1 MHTSSRLSEG
11 LAGSETFLAQQ
22 GLIAGRK
29 VSAPCGTH
37 CPATSTFCATRY
49 VHGNESFLSP
59 QNHSGPR
66 VAKLNKILQGNFSC
80 LYGAIFL
87 YGCRQKDV
95 PRVKTF
101 VGPCGSKV
109 TMHPIVDYGH
119 HRAPPR
125 RRGTSPRSEARP
137 SSASEAHPR
146 GAAAANHGEAPGL
159 VANHGEAPPPK
170 MHAPWHPGSTL
181 APQGRKRAADG
192 ESEGRPLARA
202 SAPQACS
209 HYRR

>member
-125 RRGTSPRSEARP
+125 RRGTSPRSPGPAAALSEARLELREP
-137 SSASEAHPR
+137 DDAPR
-146 GAAAANHGEAPGL
+146 LDAQPGNRKFLKFL
-159 VANHGEAPPPK
+159 VPRFF
-170 MHAPWHPGSTL
+170 L
-181 APQGRKRAADG
+181 A
-192 ESEGRPLARA
+192 
-202 SAPQACS
+202 
-209 HYRR
+209 

>member
-1 MHTSSRLSEG
+1 MRSTLHTSSRLSEG
-11 LAGSETFLAQQ
+11 LARSETFLAQQ

-59 QNHSGPR
+59 QNNSGPR

-109 TMHPIVDYGH
+109 TMLSSTTGIAARRPGGGELHPDRLVQQ
-119 HRAPPR
+119 
-125 RRGTSPRSEARP
+125 PRSPKRAS
-137 SSASEAHPR
+137 SSANPTT
-146 GAAAANHGEAPGL
+146 P
-159 VANHGEAPPPK
+159 
-170 MHAPWHPGSTL
+170 
-181 APQGRKRAADG
+181 
-192 ESEGRPLARA
+192 RA
-202 SAPQACS
+202 SMHS
-209 HYRR
+209 RGIENF

>member
-1 MHTSSRLSEG
+1 MRSTLHTSTRLSEG
-11 LAGSETFLAQQ
+11 LARSETFLAQQ

-87 YGCRQKDV
+87 YVALAMTKD
-95 PRVKTF
+95 
-101 VGPCGSKV
+101 
-109 TMHPIVDYGH
+109 
-119 HRAPPR
+119 
-125 RRGTSPRSEARP
+125 RRGGMDFGAFNFAHEQPLVRRARK
-137 SSASEAHPR
+137 E
-146 GAAAANHGEAPGL
+146 
-159 VANHGEAPPPK
+159 
-170 MHAPWHPGSTL
+170 
-181 APQGRKRAADG
+181 
-192 ESEGRPLARA
+192 
-202 SAPQACS
+202 
-209 HYRR
+209 